1 MTWNRTKKRGRE
13 KSKRQAD
20 KWTKNI
26 TNGKNVNYSLKSETV
41 NTTN

>member
-1 MTWNRTKKRGRE
+1 MEQDEKTRE
-13 KSKRQAD
+13 REIKETSRQME
-20 KWTKNI
+20 KNI